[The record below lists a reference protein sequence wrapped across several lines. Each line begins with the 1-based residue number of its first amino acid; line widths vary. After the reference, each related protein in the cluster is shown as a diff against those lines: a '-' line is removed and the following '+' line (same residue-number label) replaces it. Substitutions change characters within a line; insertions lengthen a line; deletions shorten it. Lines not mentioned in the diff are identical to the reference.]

1 MNIQGSQIISINKP
15 QIPYFMKHYEKKI
28 NRPWF
33 GEFSERNFLNSNIP
47 LSTLPDHFKLVQRD
61 NDYYEIDQD
70 DHYHLDG
77 CILDEKIKINN
88 NNNGNDIEEE
98 IKQEQKKIN
107 QKQNIKLTNTMI
119 CIIIFFIFFLII

>member
-77 CILDEKIKINN
+77 CIDEKIKINQN
-88 NNNGNDIEEE
+88 NNIEEE

-107 QKQNIKLTNTMI
+107 QKQNIKLSNTMI
-119 CIIIFFIFFLII
+119 CIIIFFIFFIII